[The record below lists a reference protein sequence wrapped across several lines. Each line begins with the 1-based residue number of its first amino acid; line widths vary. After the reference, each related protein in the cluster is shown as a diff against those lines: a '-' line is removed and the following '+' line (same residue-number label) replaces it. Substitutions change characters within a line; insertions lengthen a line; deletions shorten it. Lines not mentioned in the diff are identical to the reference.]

1 MGNQTS
7 KANEP
12 IDLTY
17 KVHNRRSKVTFRLN
31 DDFPYPRKPKNN
43 EIERQLNEITR
54 DLALTSEQQALLE
67 KQGFET
73 KWKLICKHRFVMLTT
88 ADENNRSPQE
98 KLKIEAYIEELR
110 ENSTAIM
117 LDELRQYLIS
127 EANEDEKS
135 IFLFEGLEL
144 LISMLQKAEVCARGT
159 KNTTKQLIILKII
172 DYLLKF
178 QPTIQHLL
186 RIPDSISIIFMN
198 FDPENV
204 SLTKLTLEI
213 LNQLCWNSSKGLE
226 AFMQSLNYYK
236 QEKNTKHRFEPFV
249 ANLEDTKDA
258 LLVETLA
265 TFVNVVIE
273 AHSDDDKRQLLR
285 SEFSNC
291 GLKSIYEV
299 GLYNIIMYFLVYKDL
314 NTFHING

>member
-7 KANEP
+7 KSNEP
-12 IDLTY
+12 IDITY
-17 KVHNRRSKVTFRLN
+17 KVHNRRSKVGFRLN
-31 DDFPYPRKPKNN
+31 DDFPYPRRPKNN
-43 EIERQLNEITR
+43 EIERQLNEILR
-54 DLALTSEQQALLE
+54 EVALTSEQQSLLE
-67 KQGFET
+67 KNGFET
-73 KWKLICKHRFVMLTT
+73 KWKLICKHRYVMLTT
-88 ADENNRSPQE
+88 ADEMNRSPQE
-98 KLKIEAYIEELR
+98 KLKIELFIEDLK
-110 ENSTAIM
+110 ENSTALL
-117 LDELRQYLIS
+117 LDEVRQYLIA
-127 EANEDEKS
+127 EANEEEKS
-135 IFLFEGLEL
+135 IFLFEGLEI
-144 LISMLQKAEVCARGT
+144 LISMLQKAEICSRGT

-172 DYLLKF
+172 DHLLKF

-186 RIPDSISIIFMN
+186 QIPDSLSIIFMN

-236 QEKNTKHRFEPFV
+236 GEKNTKHRFEPFV
-249 ANLEDTKDA
+249 NNLEESKDA

-273 AHSDDDKRQLLR
+273 AHSDDEKRQLVR

-291 GLKSIYEV
+291 GLKAIYEV
-299 GLYNIIMYFLVYKDL
+299 IFDL
-314 NTFHING
+314 KS